1 MLNEFIAKRQNPIH
15 ILVKKIRSTNSF
27 QIMQEVSKAIRNLA
41 QAEEVIH
48 TLQEKGAL
56 IEILSERFLEAD
68 PFSQENL
75 LETVSFACKFEQ
87 YRLDFAG
94 DEDFLCVLLSQVQS
108 ISLKV
113 TYFTIKI
120 CRQLSKD
127 KPNIEKLQ
135 GDNLRLTEKLIVAFK
150 WLEQKEEQEKL
161 RKDDDPPKT
170 PAKKETKA
178 K

>member
-15 ILVKKIRSTNSF
+15 ILVKKIKSTNSF
-27 QIMQEVSKAIRNLA
+27 QIMQEVSKAIRNLS

-48 TLQEKGAL
+48 TLQDKGAL
-56 IEILSERFLEAD
+56 IDIIGAKFLDAD

-87 YRLDFAG
+87 YRLEFAA
-94 DEDFLCVLLSQVQS
+94 DKEFIPILLSQVQS

-135 GDNLRLTEKLIVAFK
+135 GDTLRLTEKLIVAFK
-150 WLEQKEEQEKL
+150 WLE
-161 RKDDDPPKT
+161 
-170 PAKKETKA
+170 
-178 K
+178 

>member
-1 MLNEFIAKRQNPIH
+1 M
-15 ILVKKIRSTNSF
+15 
-27 QIMQEVSKAIRNLA
+27 SKAIRNLS

-48 TLQEKGAL
+48 TLQDKGDLIDIILEK
-56 IEILSERFLEAD
+56 FLAAD

-75 LETVSFACKFEQ
+75 LETVSFACKFEK
-87 YRLDFAG
+87 YRLAFASN
-94 DEDFLCVLLSQVQS
+94 EAFIKILLSQVQS

-135 GDNLRLTEKLIVAFK
+135 GDNLRLTEKLIIAFK
-150 WLEQKEEQEKL
+150 WLE
-161 RKDDDPPKT
+161 
-170 PAKKETKA
+170 
-178 K
+178 